1 MEIFQMTS
9 HQKFVFSSHSGP
21 VRTYSWLLV
30 VVLAR
35 KFRPHPPQVS
45 PCFHRFAPEW
55 MLLEPNLGKI
65 YLFLFH
71 NVVAGNDIFNN
82 IVIKKNSIY
91 CQNMSPFLP
100 KQAQG
105 RKRTTCIKKRIF
117 VSVLCL
123 SILKKSI
130 CRVFAVGKGY

>member
-1 MEIFQMTS
+1 MTS

-21 VRTYSWLLV
+21 VRTFSWLLV

-71 NVVAGNDIFNN
+71 DVAINDIFDGT
-82 IVIKKNSIY
+82 III
-91 CQNMSPFLP
+91 PL
-100 KQAQG
+100 
-105 RKRTTCIKKRIF
+105 
-117 VSVLCL
+117 L
-123 SILKKSI
+123 
-130 CRVFAVGKGY
+130 